1 MLKLGSTGAKVR
13 TLQALLKADGARI
26 TVDGWFG
33 PATHAAV
40 RDAQRRYGLVVDGIA
55 GPKTIAALQADHRT
69 PRHLS
74 ALDLVIAAQDLGVP
88 LAAVRA
94 VNEVESRG
102 AGFLPDG
109 RPVILYERHIM
120 HRRLKARGVQPDTL
134 ADLVARHP
142 DLINPQRGGYLGGT
156 AEHARL
162 TAASRI
168 HPDAAIES
176 CSWGLFQI
184 MGWHWQA
191 LGYASPQRWAD
202 LMSTTEG
209 YHLQAFT
216 AFIRANP
223 ALHTALRELRWAT
236 FARLYNGP
244 DYRANLYDVRLARA
258 YARYALEGDTPG
270 TAATAIAVANGIP
283 ATA

>member
-1 MLKLGSTGAKVR
+1 MLKLGSNGAAVR

-33 PATHAAV
+33 PATLAAV
-40 RDAQRRYGLVVDGIA
+40 RDAQRRYGLVIDGIA
-55 GPKTIAALQADHRT
+55 GPKTLAALQADRRT

-102 AGFLPDG
+102 TGFLPDG

-134 ADLVARHP
+134 AALVARHP
-142 DLINPQRGGYLGGT
+142 DLINPARGGYLGGA

-176 CSWGLFQI
+176 CSWGLCQI
-184 MGWHWQA
+184 MGWHWEL
-191 LGYASPQRWAD
+191 LGYASPQRWAE

-209 YHLQAFT
+209 YQLRAFV
-216 AFIRANP
+216 AFIQANP
-223 ALHTALRELRWAT
+223 PLHTALRELRWAT

-244 DYRANLYDVRLARA
+244 DYRANLYDARLARA
-258 YARYALEGDTPG
+258 YARYAAE
-270 TAATAIAVANGIP
+270 VAP
-283 ATA
+283 DHPQHQEA

>member
-1 MLKLGSTGAKVR
+1 MTQTRSL
-13 TLQALLKADGARI
+13 
-26 TVDGWFG
+26 
-33 PATHAAV
+33 
-40 RDAQRRYGLVVDGIA
+40 
-55 GPKTIAALQADHRT
+55 IAALAAT
-69 PRHLS
+69 T
-74 ALDLVIAAQDLGVP
+74 ALAAPAMAQDDTLTVGVLLTLSGPGAVLGEMARDGFL
-88 LAAVRA
+88 LAAEEIGDLGGMPTEIIV
-94 VNEVESRG
+94 VD
-102 AGFLPDG
+102 DG
-109 RPVILYERHIM
+109 ST
-120 HRRLKARGVQPDTL
+120 DTT
-134 ADLVARHP
+134 AQVVAELVARHP

-202 LMSTTEG
+202 LMSTAEG
-209 YHLQAFT
+209 YQLRAFV
-216 AFIRANP
+216 AFIQASP

-258 YARYALEGDTPG
+258 YARYALEGDTPA
-270 TAATAIAVANGIP
+270 TAATALAVANGIP

>member
-1 MLKLGSTGAKVR
+1 MLKLGTSGGAVR

-33 PATHAAV
+33 PATLAAV
-40 RDAQRRYGLVVDGIA
+40 RDAQHRYGLVIDGIA
-55 GPKTIAALQADHRT
+55 GPKTLAALQADHRT

-74 ALDLVIAAQDLGVP
+74 ALDLQLAAQDLGVP

-120 HRRLKARGVQPDTL
+120 HRRLQAAGIAPDTL
-134 ADLVARHP
+134 AALVARHP
-142 DLINPQRGGYLGGT
+142 DLINPKRGGYLGGT

-162 TAASRI
+162 TAARRI

-191 LGYASPQRWAD
+191 LGYASPQRWAE

-209 YHLQAFT
+209 YQLRAFV
-216 AFIRANP
+216 AFVQANP

-258 YARYALEGDTPG
+258 YARYALEPDPPPAQPIAHG
-270 TAATAIAVANGIP
+270 AATAP
-283 ATA
+283 AA

>member
-1 MLKLGSTGAKVR
+1 MLKLGSNGAAVR

-33 PATHAAV
+33 PATLAAV
-40 RDAQRRYGLVVDGIA
+40 RDAQRRYGLVIDGIA
-55 GPKTIAALQADHRT
+55 GPKTLAALQADHLT

-74 ALDLVIAAQDLGVP
+74 ALDLEHAAQDLAVP

-120 HRRLKARGVQPDTL
+120 HRRLEARGVQPDTL
-134 ADLVARHP
+134 AALVARHP
-142 DLINPQRGGYLGGT
+142 DLINPARGGYLGGA

-168 HPDAAIES
+168 QPDAAIES

-184 MGWHWQA
+184 MGWHWES
-191 LGYASPQRWAD
+191 LGYASPQRWAE

-209 YHLQAFT
+209 YQLRAFV
-216 AFIRANP
+216 AFIQANP
-223 ALHTALRELRWAT
+223 PLHTALRELRWAT
-236 FARLYNGP
+236 FARIYNGP
-244 DYRANLYDVRLARA
+244 DYRANLYDARLARA
-258 YARYALEGDTPG
+258 YARYAAE
-270 TAATAIAVANGIP
+270 VAP
-283 ATA
+283 DHPQPQEA